1 MVDAELDEIAKT
13 LPDCPFCHIKP
24 KIAHEVYMADFI
36 QDEEGNF
43 TTVPG
48 TERRHY
54 RIRCPR
60 CGIESYFSWS
70 LDGAI
75 DGWKEGVESVTKQFA
90 VSAALLKLT
99 ESIDK

>member
-1 MVDAELDEIAKT
+1 MPQV
-13 LPDCPFCHIKP
+13 
-24 KIAHEVYMADFI
+24 
-36 QDEEGNF
+36 
-43 TTVPG
+43 
-48 TERRHY
+48 R
-54 RIRCPR
+54 
-60 CGIESYFSWS
+60 IESYFSWS